1 LSQMT
6 RQRSLP
12 RSSGALNERIRNHM
26 KKPLL
31 LALCLCASPHL
42 LAQADTGGWPVWGG
56 DGGGTRF
63 SGLRE
68 INKDNVGQLQVA
80 WEYRTGDSS
89 KQQPDMPPSS
99 FLATPVLYNNTLY
112 FCSGF
117 SRAFALD
124 AETGQERWVFDSKP
138 RINDSGITPKCR
150 GVALW
155 QDTAPA
161 AGNGEHDRPPAP
173 CQTRVFMGTLD
184 ARLVAV
190 DAATGEACLDFGAQG
205 AIDLRQGMGAIVDG
219 EMAMTSP
226 PLVIND
232 LVVQGAMVRDNQR
245 ADSPGGVIRAWGARS
260 GELRWAFDP
269 VPPGAPSPEAIGAPK
284 GQRFHFG
291 TPNSWGIASADPERN
306 LIFVPFGSPGLD
318 FIGGHRKRHGFDLA
332 YYANSVVALDALTG
346 AVVWHFQVV
355 HHDLWDYDLAAQPVL
370 IDLVKDGKTVPA
382 LVQATKMGHVFILNR
397 ETGEPLYPVE
407 ERPVPQ
413 TKIAG
418 EYTAPT
424 QPFPTFPAPLHPY
437 GLQPDD
443 AWGFTFF
450 DRQACREKIE
460 QADNEG
466 IFTPPALNKYSIEY
480 PGVAGGQN
488 WGGLAYDANNR
499 LLIMPQNYVV
509 THNTLIPREQA
520 PFAGEGSEDDDYSP
534 DIGTPYVVKHEV
546 LLSPFGVPCVAPPWG
561 TLLAVSLDTG
571 RISWEVPLGTPQ
583 DMVPGFSWF
592 PFFPA
597 MGLPSAG
604 GPIVTDTGL
613 VFIGAAMDNYIRA
626 FDAQTGGELWRHRL
640 PAGGQATPM
649 TYAGQYSGRQ
659 FVVIAAGG
667 HAVMRTTL
675 GDTLVA
681 FSLAD

>member
-1 LSQMT
+1 
-6 RQRSLP
+6 
-12 RSSGALNERIRNHM
+12 M
-26 KKPLL
+26 KKFLL
-31 LALCLCASPHL
+31 FAVCLCTTANT
-42 LAQADTGGWPVWGG
+42 LAQGNAGGWPVWGG
-56 DGGGTRF
+56 AAGGTRF
-63 SGLRE
+63 SPLRE
-68 INKDNVGQLQVA
+68 ITRENVDALQVA
-80 WEYRTGDSS
+80 WEYHTGDSS
-89 KQQPDMPPSS
+89 ELRPGMPPSS

-117 SRAFALD
+117 SRAFAVD

-138 RINDSGITPKCR
+138 RTGNSRTTKCR

-155 QDTAPA
+155 QDSAATEAPA
-161 AGNGEHDRPPAP
+161 TRNTAATP
-173 CQTRVFMGTLD
+173 CHTRVFMGTLD
-184 ARLVAV
+184 ARLVAI
-190 DAATGEACLDFGAQG
+190 DADTGKACEDFGNRG
-205 AIDLRQGMGAIVDG
+205 AVDLRQGMGDIVAG

-226 PLVIND
+226 PVIIND

-245 ADSPGGVIRAWGARS
+245 VDSPGGVIRAWDVRT

-269 VPPGAPSPEAIGAPK
+269 VPPGAPSPGQLGAPA
-284 GQRFHFG
+284 GQRYHFG
-291 TPNSWGIASADPERN
+291 TPNSWGISSADSERN

-318 FIGGHRKRHGFDLA
+318 FIGGHRKRNGFDLA
-332 YYANSVVALDALTG
+332 YYANSVVALDARTG
-346 AVVWHFQVV
+346 RVVWHFQVV
-355 HHDLWDYDLAAQPVL
+355 HHDLWDYDIAAQPVL
-370 IDLVKDGKTVPA
+370 IDLQKDGKKIPA

-397 ETGEPLYPVE
+397 QTGEPIYPVE

-413 TKIAG
+413 TQIPG
-418 EYTAPT
+418 EYTSPT

-437 GLQPDD
+437 ALSPDD
-443 AWGFTFF
+443 AWGFTFY

-460 QADNEG
+460 AADNEG

-488 WGGLAYDANNR
+488 WGGLAYDANNK

-509 THNTLIPREQA
+509 THNTLRLRDEV
-520 PFAGEGSEDDDYSP
+520 PFVSQKVEYDDYSA

-571 RISWEVPLGTPQ
+571 GISWEVPLGTPR
-583 DMVPGFSWF
+583 DVVPGFTWF
-592 PFFPA
+592 PFFPTI
-597 MGLPSAG
+597 GFPSAG

-613 VFIGAAMDNYIRA
+613 VFIGAALDNYLRA
-626 FDAQTGGELWRHRL
+626 FDAQTGAELWRHRL

-649 TYAGQYSGRQ
+649 TYAGRDTGRQ

-667 HAVMRTTL
+667 HAYMRTKL
-675 GDTLVA
+675 GDSLVA
-681 FSLAD
+681 FSLPDQR